1 MGVVRGILV
10 ESDLLISPSAGDA
23 NGDAVLRPG
32 ADLLLRRLRYSKIPF
47 GISHEPGPSRPKECL
62 LQELANTYCCTN
74 VCLSPEDDL
83 SSKVAHIWEGNGGTF
98 IYVVSGCKADIYHKE
113 AGVGWLKV
121 IVGSAEENPF
131 NDPGYDVATG
141 TSNIFIQK
149 LEELLLLICSLNK
162 KAMHGEGLIVG
173 YVMKPSREEDFA
185 KRGAF
190 PLRPTQNGLM
200 FLPLQYE
207 LPLTHQLKLVDAVLH
222 KATDEILAVDMCSPS
237 ELSEKV
243 TFTSN
248 LQELQKC
255 MKSQPVCCVI
265 DPISNISPIL
275 DRLEIQQILIG
286 LEALNI
292 HGRSK
297 IRAPHFLKVSYHRVY
312 LSYDDILSSSLLFGK
327 NLCTRYQEFPLQ
339 LNLRLQVD
347 SFHQP
352 YLEQR
357 LAEAKLSLPNI
368 VKPQVACGVSNAH
381 SMAIVFKVD
390 QYKDLNVPLPAVV
403 QEYVDHS
410 SLIYKFYA
418 LGSKVF
424 YAVKKS
430 IPNTDILMN
439 LFADKGSKPLH
450 FDSLKSLPV
459 ATEQLSASNHQLDL
473 DLVNDAA
480 NWLRRTLDLTIFGF
494 DAVIQEGT
502 GDHVIVDVNYLPSFK
517 EVADGVALPAFWDA
531 LSEKIASE
539 KNKQSNES
547 ETS

>member
-23 NGDAVLRPG
+23 NGDAILRPG

-47 GISHEPGPSRPKECL
+47 GISHEPGLSRPKECL
-62 LQELANTYCCTN
+62 MQELANTYSCTN

-83 SSKVAHIWEGNGGTF
+83 SSKVAHIWEDNEGTF

-113 AGVGWLKV
+113 AGNGWSKV
-121 IVGSAEENPF
+121 IV
-131 NDPGYDVATG
+131 DPGYDVATG

-162 KAMHGEGLIVG
+162 KAIDGEGLIVG

-207 LPLTHQLKLVDAVLH
+207 LPLSRQLKLVDAVLH

-243 TFTSN
+243 AFTSN

-275 DRLEIQQILIG
+275 DRLEVQQILIG

-297 IRAPHFLKVSYHRVY
+297 IRAPHFLK
-312 LSYDDILSSSLLFGK
+312 
-327 NLCTRYQEFPLQ
+327 
-339 LNLRLQVD
+339 VD

-381 SMAIVFKVD
+381 SMAIVFKMD

-459 ATEQLSASNHQLDL
+459 ATEQLSAGNHQLEL

-494 DAVIQEGT
+494 DVVIQEGT

-531 LSEKIASE
+531 LKEKIVSEKD
-539 KNKQSNES
+539 KQSNES
-547 ETS
+547 EIS